1 MGLIQNPKKGSMSFL
16 FQIILDK
23 TPHTFKTLSLQC
35 EKVSIHE
42 HGLPFYYF
50 TINFG
55 GGGGGEY
62 GMEDLTLKYIHS
74 IFVHFPVNNLL
85 PD

>member
-1 MGLIQNPKKGSMSFL
+1 MNMVFHSIISQLIL
-16 FQIILDK
+16 A
-23 TPHTFKTLSLQC
+23 
-35 EKVSIHE
+35 
-42 HGLPFYYF
+42 
-50 TINFG
+50 